1 MKRGFLLKVKR
12 PIYEQKKSEPPIAA
26 TPQHSADMNR
36 AGNLEPIPQKTNNES
51 AFLSGRLTEV
61 QKLST
66 SY

>member
-12 PIYEQKKSEPPIAA
+12 PIYEQKKSGPSVAA
-26 TPQHSADMNR
+26 TPQHSTNKNR
-36 AGNLEPIPQKTNNES
+36 AGNLEPIPQKTNNEGAS
-51 AFLSGRLTEV
+51 SSGKLTEV